1 MKCLYLFL
9 LMAALPFCSGQVSD
23 ERVSQDAYLV
33 ESAFLKEAWDLFDEG
48 EKCMEQGFSL
58 QANYYYG
65 QAVVAVASFRYAV
78 NEILM
83 MHKKEAEAKARVL
96 AEGVYLN
103 DKTYSEMQMIG
114 EYTGALDLLPAYLD

>member
-23 ERVSQDAYLV
+23 ERVSQDAYPV

-83 MHKKEAEAKARVL
+83 MH
-96 AEGVYLN
+96 
-103 DKTYSEMQMIG
+103 
-114 EYTGALDLLPAYLD
+114 